1 MYDVYVR
8 MVVFRIEWEWL
19 EFWIKVLYILYYD
32 YYGKINIFMVN
43 WYDEFSEWVIED
55 NKLICIDLVKY

>member
-8 MVVFRIEWEWL
+8 MVVFRIEWERL

-32 YYGKINIFMVN
+32 YYGKINIFMIN
-43 WYDEFSEWVIED
+43 WYDEFSEWIIED

>member
-8 MVVFRIEWEWL
+8 MVVFRIEWERL

-43 WYDEFSEWVIED
+43 WYDEFSEWIIED